1 MNTSG
6 MTQAQIADY
15 KKLLKES
22 KESARKEAEYR
33 KSISESIEDYVN
45 GVKEANKLKKEFFN
59 NEKKIKKIQEELNK
73 NSANM
78 SHDELVAA
86 NVKLEIL
93 QKQNKVL
100 REQHSIINNSLTSVN
115 KSSLIGS
122 KILAETV
129 KGLGKIPSLVQQGFG
144 TIKGLGLFEMDK
156 SIKTSALNMG
166 LLSKQTD
173 GFRKS
178 IISAGKQT
186 ALIGFTIDDM
196 SVMQSSY
203 SEELGRSV
211 VMTEKGMVAM
221 GRIAKDTG
229 MSAENA
235 GRLAAE
241 MDSQGLSAEK
251 TSEFITK
258 SMNSSHKMGLNSS
271 KVIKNIT
278 GNIKMLNRYNFKNGV
293 DGLTKMAQT
302 VAKLGVGME
311 FAAGFA
317 DKLWD
322 VEGAVDMS
330 AQLQVMGGEWAKM
343 ADPFKLMYQ
352 ARNDIQ
358 GLTEDLGRAAAA
370 SAHLNSKGEIEMSAL
385 EMHKLKTIAQQ
396 TGIAYDD
403 LVQAGKNAFKLGK
416 IKTQVQFDMSDEE
429 KEFLANQAQLDK
441 DGKAFIMVKG
451 DKQYLNALGKN
462 AKATIEAQMKEEAQ
476 AGERAKA
483 ALSFDEA
490 LANTLNQMKINLMP
504 LIDIINRDLLPWLK
518 DFSDNFDKNGWG
530 KKIEDFASQVG
541 ELISWAH
548 KFVVDNP
555 IKSAIAIGAGFFAD
569 KAMWLANGFLLAQ
582 GFNAGTKL
590 GDGSLGGSGGFA
602 GKLGKYGN
610 IAKIGGGLV
619 SAGASGY
626 DEWTNNKEKGVGT
639 GENLGRTGI
648 RAGASGLGAWGGAA
662 LGAQIGLAGG
672 PIGVAIGGIIGG
684 LAGGLLGDKLG
695 DIGGDAAYG
704 VHDGK
709 FSGIGKN
716 LGSDFSKGRGVIQG
730 GKITPIDNKDD
741 LLAMKPGGPVD
752 KAINNNDVV
761 VNRVEFSNITID
773 GEIRIVS
780 PGQPGLVIDLMKDQA
795 FKRDITRTIQ
805 VELEKN
811 KIGGKNKG

>member
-1 MNTSG
+1 MALSG
-6 MTQAQIADY
+6 MSAAEIVAY
-15 KKLLKES
+15 NKLLEESVRLAKKE
-22 KESARKEAEYR
+22 AYYRKEV
-33 KSISESIEDYVN
+33 SESIEDYVN
-45 GVKEANKLKKEFFN
+45 GVKKANKLKSEYFN
-59 NEKKIKKIQEELNK
+59 NEKKIKKIQEEIAK
-73 NSANM
+73 NSA
-78 SHDELVAA
+78 SWSRDELIAA
-86 NVKLEIL
+86 HARLDALKEQSDELRKQHKL
-93 QKQNKVL
+93 
-100 REQHSIINNSLTSVN
+100 INDSLASVN
-115 KSSLIGS
+115 KTSMIGARVA
-122 KILAETV
+122 AETI
-129 KGLGKIPSLVQQGFG
+129 KGLGKIPGLVQQGFG
-144 TIKGLGLFEMDK
+144 MIKGLGLFEMDK

-166 LLSKQTD
+166 LLSRQTD

-178 IISAGKQT
+178 ILSAGKQT
-186 ALIGFTIDDM
+186 ALIGFSIDDM

-211 VMTEKGMVAM
+211 ILSEQGMVAM
-221 GRIAKDTG
+221 GKIAKDTG

-251 TSEFITK
+251 TSEFINKT
-258 SMNSSHKMGLNSS
+258 MNSSHKMGLNSS

-293 DGLTKMAQT
+293 EGLAKMAQT

-370 SAHLNSKGEIEMSAL
+370 SAHLNSKGEIEMSAM
-385 EMHKLKTIAQQ
+385 EMHKLKVIAQQ

-403 LVQAGKNAFKLGK
+403 LVQSGKNAFKLNK
-416 IKTQVQFDMSDEE
+416 IKSQVDFDMSDEE

-451 DKQYLNALGKN
+451 DKQYLNVLGKN
-462 AKATIEAQMKEEAQ
+462 AKATIEAQMKEQAV

-490 LANTLNQMKINLMP
+490 LTNTLNQMKINLMP

-530 KKIEDFASQVG
+530 KKIEDFATQVG

-569 KAMWLANGFLLAQ
+569 KAMWLLNGALLAQ

-590 GDGSLGGSGGFA
+590 GDGSLAGSGGFA

-619 SAGASGY
+619 SAGVSGY
-626 DEWTNNKEKGVGT
+626 DEWTSNREKGVGT
-639 GENLGRTGI
+639 GENLGRTGM

-695 DIGGDAAYG
+695 DIGGDATYG
-704 VHDGK
+704 VHD
-709 FSGIGKN
+709 GKN

-741 LLAMKPGGPVD
+741 LIAMKPGGPVHN
-752 KAINNNDVV
+752 AINNQETSV
-761 VNRVEFSNITID
+761 RRIEFSNIVID
-773 GEIRIVS
+773 GEIRVVS
-780 PGQPGLVIDLMKDQA
+780 PGSPGLVIDLMKDQS
-795 FKRDITRTIQ
+795 FKRDITRTIL

>member
-33 KSISESIEDYVN
+33 KSISESIEDYVK

-86 NVKLEIL
+86 NVKLEVL

-100 REQHSIINNSLTSVN
+100 REQHSIINNSLASVN

-293 DGLTKMAQT
+293 DGLAKMAQT

-582 GFNAGTKL
+582 GFNAGAT
-590 GDGSLGGSGGFA
+590 LGGGASSPINGGRFMK
-602 GKLGKYGN
+602 GSPKNLSMMKGLK
-610 IAKIGGGLV
+610 GGGIAGLLGLGLSKANESELFGKEGSTGHKIAGIGS
-619 SAGASGY
+619 SALEWGGTGAMIGSMIAP
-626 DEWTNNKEKGVGT
+626 GVGT
-639 GENLGRTGI
+639 AIGAILG
-648 RAGASGLGAWGGAA
+648 GLGGAA
-662 LGAQIGLAGG
+662 FGAYNEGVIGEKTNDGVF
-672 PIGVAIGGIIGG
+672 PKIG
-684 LAGGLLGDKLG
+684 
-695 DIGGDAAYG
+695 
-704 VHDGK
+704 
-709 FSGIGKN
+709 SN
-716 LGSDFSKGRGVIQG
+716 LGGDFSKNRGIIQG
-730 GKITPIDNKDD
+730 GKIHPIDNKDD

-780 PGQPGLVIDLMKDQA
+780 PGQPGLIIDLMKDQA